1 MLGAYVGL
9 LISVV
14 DIVDSAVKTAP
25 TDWRSWVLLSV
36 SVLAAWGR
44 RYATALIAGWLSS
57 E

>member
-14 DIVDSAVKTAP
+14 DIVDSAVKADTS
-25 TDWRSWVLLSV
+25 DWRSWVLLSV

-44 RYATALIAGWLSS
+44 RYATTLIAGWLSS